1 MPAPFTFRVFNRS
14 GDFVVS
20 LALRGVQIFFAII
33 VLGTSAGSV
42 SSPWGSGYFEGPAC
56 GLAVS
61 IIDLI
66 WLVVTVFFN
75 KFLLS
80 LLVTVAESIITI
92 LWIVAFGLLASNFAG
107 VNCDYYYDDV
117 FYYGGSRHSWKG
129 CGAGKA
135 AAAFA
140 FLLFALHIATLTL
153 HVLYALVPL
162 NKVDSVL
169 LKKLGTLSI
178 GAIFPLENEAAI
190 GHRETVVGDLEA
202 GQLSIEKDQSV
213 AGEPVPATN
222 FESVDEPAVVVAK
235 DEVPKTEELLNPEAR
250 A

>member
-20 LALRGVQIFFAII
+20 LALRGVQILFTII
-33 VLGTSAGSV
+33 VLGTSAGAV

-66 WLVVTVFFN
+66 WLVVTLFLS
-75 KFLLS
+75 KYLLS

-107 VNCDYYYDDV
+107 VNCDYFDDDI
-117 FYYGGSRHSWKG
+117 FFYGGGRHSWKG
-129 CGAGKA
+129 CSAGKA

-140 FLLFALHIATLTL
+140 FLLFVLHIATLTL
-153 HVLYALVPL
+153 HVLYGLVPL
-162 NKVDSVL
+162 NKVDNVL

-178 GAIFPLENEAAI
+178 GAIFPLESQAAV
-190 GHRETVVGDLEA
+190 GHQETVVGDLEA
-202 GQLSIEKDQSV
+202 GQSSIEKDQSV
-213 AGEPVPATN
+213 TDEPVPATN
-222 FESVDEPAVVVAK
+222 VESVDEPVVAK
-235 DEVPKTEELLNPEAR
+235 DEVPKSEELPNPETR
-250 A
+250 D